1 MLFFIFQAS
10 VKVWHI
16 SRPGEAGGGHVAPGH
31 LAECLR
37 GYLGRGGEQRSSGRG
52 RGYWLGWCRGAWS
65 ILTTCHH
72 QGRDPVLSPQHQHAV
87 TRQHNLHKL
96 SSRTGQG
103 PRWWVDTSIKI
114 KHFEAQLTMLQPTCS
129 TSKLP
134 SKYQTGGPGLFYK
147 RYRRPQSCKYDTY
160 RTR

>member
-16 SRPGEAGGGHVAPGH
+16 SRPGEAGGGHVASGH

-103 PRWWVDTSIKI
+103 PRWWVDTSIQI
-114 KHFEAQLTMLQPTCS
+114 KYFLCCSPRAPPPSCRPSTRRAGRGCS
-129 TSKLP
+129 TSATAGRSP
-134 SKYQTGGPGLFYK
+134 ASTTPTGPGEL
-147 RYRRPQSCKYDTY
+147 
-160 RTR
+160 